1 MRLFRPAA
9 PGKLR
14 AERVTVE
21 RRLSRRGLLA
31 AACACCVAATTG
43 ADAQTAAQTPA
54 QPAAPQFATRKLSD
68 NAYLFRYAGHQ
79 SLFVVTPAGVIV
91 TDPIASNRPQAA
103 DAYLAEIRKITQAPI
118 KYVVYSHHH
127 FDHIAGG
134 KVFKD
139 QGARFIAHANAKEH
153 LAVLKNPQVIMPDQ
167 GVGNRHDIT
176 LGGVK
181 LELHYVGRN
190 HSDSSLVM
198 RLPKEKMIF
207 AVDFLPIESVMFRN
221 MPDSFLPDWFASIDK
236 VLAMEWDSLIPG
248 HPNAGGRLGTK
259 DDVRNLKA
267 YMTDLRDAVQAA
279 AKEGRCY
286 DRAMAEIKLVKYEKW
301 GGYAQ
306 YMPGNVE
313 RFCAF
318 YNGI

>member
-1 MRLFRPAA
+1 M
-9 PGKLR
+9 
-14 AERVTVE
+14 
-21 RRLSRRGLLA
+21 
-31 AACACCVAATTG
+31 AATTG
-43 ADAQTAAQTPA
+43 ADAQTPA
-54 QPAAPQFATRKLSD
+54 QPQAQPQTPTQPPAPQFATRKLSD
-68 NAYLFRYAGHQ
+68 NLYLFRYAGHQ
-79 SLFVVTPAGVIV
+79 SIFVVTPAGVIE
-91 TDPIASNRPQAA
+91 TDPISSNRPAA
-103 DAYLAEIRKITQAPI
+103 AEAYIAEIRKITPAPI

-134 KVFKD
+134 KPFKD
-139 QGARFIAHANAKEH
+139 LGARFIAHNNAREH
-153 LAVLKNPQVIMPDQ
+153 LKVLQNPQVVMPDQ
-167 GVGNRHDIT
+167 GVGDRHDIT

-207 AVDFLPIESVMFRN
+207 AVDFLPIESVIFRN
-221 MPDSFLPDWFASIDK
+221 MPDSFLPDWFTSIDK
-236 VLAMEWDSLIPG
+236 VLAMEWDGLIPG

-267 YMTDLRDAVQAA
+267 DMTDLRDAVKAA
-279 AKEGRCY
+279 ASEGRCF
-286 DRAMAEIKLVKYEKW
+286 DRAMAEVKLAKYEKW
-301 GGYAQ
+301 SGYTQ

-318 YNGI
+318 YNGM